1 MQYNIILACILF
13 MFSFQS
19 VVSSAQVSASSIPG
33 LGNLQSVVGSGMG
46 NAITTASV
54 VTMSSHS
61 PLTTALQSGN
71 CNIQSS
77 TNTVGTQ
84 VKSSSTTATVS
95 TTTVPHDVQTQVSI
109 LQMLFVVAL
118 GSRGT
123 ESITMLLSAVELG

>member
-1 MQYNIILACILF
+1 M
-13 MFSFQS
+13 
-19 VVSSAQVSASSIPG
+19 VSSAQVSASSIPG

-61 PLTTALQSGN
+61 PLTTALQSGS

-95 TTTVPHDVQTQVSI
+95 TTTVPHDVQTQVSR

-118 GSRGT
+118 SSRGI
-123 ESITMLLSAVELG
+123 ESITMLLIAVELG